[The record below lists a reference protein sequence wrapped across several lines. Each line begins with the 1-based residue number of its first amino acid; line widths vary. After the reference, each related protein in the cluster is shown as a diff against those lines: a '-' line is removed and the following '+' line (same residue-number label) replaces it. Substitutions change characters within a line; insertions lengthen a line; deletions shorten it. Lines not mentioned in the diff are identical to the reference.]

1 MPPIPLFM
9 SAPQKA
15 EAIAPPA
22 TYADW
27 VKLLDDLK
35 EKTDDDAVL
44 EAMQKGTL
52 EWQSGVAERFARK
65 LVDAVNHRLNGAT
78 DRFQKEMGRC
88 RGEERVIVQ
97 AIYSLRREL
106 SFLSKTVDLPA
117 IPEKDRKK
125 YRELVIEQ
133 ADKIQKSLE
142 DSAKR
147 DRTGKL
153 YSIVKNNRV
162 NAI

>member
-27 VKLLDDLK
+27 IKLLDDLK

-52 EWQSGVAERFARK
+52 EWQSGVAERFSRK

-78 DRFQKEMGRC
+78 DRFQKEMG
-88 RGEERVIVQ
+88 EE
-97 AIYSLRREL
+97 
-106 SFLSKTVDLPA
+106 
-117 IPEKDRKK
+117 K
-125 YRELVIEQ
+125 Y
-133 ADKIQKSLE
+133 A
-142 DSAKR
+142 
-147 DRTGKL
+147 
-153 YSIVKNNRV
+153 
-162 NAI
+162 